1 MVARLLVAT
10 LLLSGSLLV
19 TPENAGAGYI
29 ASYSLAETGQES
41 SAESFAF
48 VVSGITLTDITL
60 PDGDGVAFGEAGA
73 VDLRNAPQVANKP
86 DAVAYGDLVLYA
98 EGGDG
103 VRLRAFGP
111 LESLANGIT
120 NAAFLNRLAL
130 SSVYDSAYSFPS
142 NPGDE
147 IRGQRVKI
155 PEPDSVTL
163 LCFGLAVLALSR
175 LFRRS
180 SARAFIYRP
189 RSRRTG
195 PKPSRPMCLYALE
208 G

>member
-73 VDLRNAPQVANKP
+73 VDLRNAPQVANEP
-86 DAVAYGDLVLYA
+86 VVSNELVLYA
-98 EGGDG
+98 ESGVG

-111 LESLANGIT
+111 LESLVNGIT

-130 SSVYDSAYSFPS
+130 SSVYDSAHSFPS

-155 PEPDSVTL
+155 PEPDSLTL

-180 SARAFIYRP
+180 SARAFVYRP
-189 RSRRTG
+189 RNRRTG
-195 PKPSRPMCLYALE
+195 PKPSQSRYLYALE